1 MSTIRA
7 TRSPRKGLISS
18 AAARCVC
25 ERERASAHGRERGR
39 EGGRDGGKGSG
50 SKRGHESMEGGSQ
63 TDGQAGRDDQ

>member
-25 ERERASAHGRERGR
+25 ERERACACTGGRERGR
-39 EGGRDGGKGSG
+39 EGTWGGR
-50 SKRGHESMEGGSQ
+50 EGRREVDRL
-63 TDGQAGRDDQ
+63 TDRDR